1 MGWLKSSVL
10 KTAELTA
17 TILPTRLKRW
27 FYRLGPFSELLRAT
41 LNTAAPEGLTQVQ
54 VAGGDLRGANLLLDL
69 QVDKDLW
76 LGTYEPEV
84 QATIRSFC
92 KPGMR
97 VYDVGANIGY
107 TSLLMARA
115 VGADG
120 AVVAFEP
127 HPKNIDRLQAN
138 LDRNSFASIVQVIP
152 LAVADQTGPARFQI
166 HVSGGMGRLV
176 GTSIKADRFI
186 GEIDVSQISLDE
198 YVYGRENPPPELIKV
213 DIEGGEA
220 LAIRGMKRLLREAR
234 PILLLE
240 LHGLKAAQDVWGSLK
255 AAEYEIH
262 WMRRGYPKVRSVSE
276 LPRKSYVVAKPQ
288 VRATDSF

>member
-1 MGWLKSSVL
+1 MSWLKSSVL

-17 TILPTRLKRW
+17 SLLPTRLKRW

-41 LNTAAPEGLTQVQ
+41 LNTAAPEGLTEVQ
-54 VAGGDLRGANLLLDL
+54 VAGGDLRGTTLLLDL

-84 QATIRSFC
+84 QATIRAFC
-92 KPGMR
+92 KPGMA

-107 TSLLMARA
+107 TSLLMAQA
-115 VGADG
+115 VGREG
-120 AVVAFEP
+120 LVIAFEP
-127 HPKNIDRLQAN
+127 HPKNLDRLQAN
-138 LDRNSFASIVQVIP
+138 IELNPFASIVEIVP

-176 GTSIKADRFI
+176 GTSVKPDRFI

-198 YVYGRENPPPELIKV
+198 FVYGQGNPTPELIKV
-213 DIEGGEA
+213 DIEGGEG
-220 LAIRGMKRLLREAR
+220 LAMRGMRRLLRHAR
-234 PILLLE
+234 PTLLLE
-240 LHGLKAAQDVWGSLK
+240 LHGSEAVQAVWGALV

-262 WMRRGYPKVRSVSE
+262 WMRRGYPKVPSVTE
-276 LPRKSYVVAKPQ
+276 LPRKSYVVAQP
-288 VRATDSF
+288 RASVAD